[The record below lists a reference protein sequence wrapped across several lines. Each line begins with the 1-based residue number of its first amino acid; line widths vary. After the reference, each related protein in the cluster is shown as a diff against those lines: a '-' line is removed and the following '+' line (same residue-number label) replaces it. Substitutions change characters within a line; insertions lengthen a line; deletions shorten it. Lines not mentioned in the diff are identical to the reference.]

1 MNIAVRDMQYI
12 EVEPGVRL
20 AVRVSGAADKPAIVF
35 SNSLASDSGMWDEV
49 VERLTADAR
58 LIRYDTR
65 GHGQSD
71 APDQPYSIERLGRDV
86 IAILDALKIERAV
99 VCGVSLGGLT
109 AMWLGLHAAGR
120 VSGLIPANTAANFPP
135 ETMWR
140 ERAASV
146 RVNGVASLVQGS
158 LERWVTADYR
168 AKHPARVAELAAM
181 IEGTS
186 PSGYAGCCD
195 VLAETNLLP
204 SLSAIA
210 CPVQVIAGRHD
221 PSTPPSRAEEIVAAI
236 PGANLVTLEAAHI
249 STVEAPDAFAASVR
263 EFLSSIAKSNKT

>member
-1 MNIAVRDMQYI
+1 MNIAFRDVQHI

-35 SNSLASDSGMWDEV
+35 SNSLASDLGMYDEV
-49 VERLTADAR
+49 AERLAADAR

-71 APDQPYSIERLGRDV
+71 APESGYSIERLGRDV

-99 VCGVSLGGLT
+99 VCGTSLGGLI
-109 AMWLGLHAAGR
+109 AMWLGLHAADR

-140 ERAASV
+140 ERAATV
-146 RVNGVASLVQGS
+146 RASGVASLVQGS
-158 LERWVTADYR
+158 LDRWVTAGYR
-168 AKHPARVAELAAM
+168 ARNPARVEQLAQM
-181 IEGTS
+181 IRTTA
-186 PSGYAGCCD
+186 PAGYAGCCD

-204 SLSAIA
+204 DLPKIA
-210 CPVQVIAGRHD
+210 CPVRVIAGLAD
-221 PSTPPSRAEEIVAAI
+221 PSTPPSRAGEIVSAI
-236 PGANLVTLEAAHI
+236 KGAEVVTLEAAHI
-249 STVEAPDAFAASVR
+249 SAVEAPDAFAATVR
-263 EFLSSIAKSNKT
+263 GLLSSIEKTNKT